1 MLDFFIISG
10 DNIKMTSEK
19 IEPGLLVKQE
29 LFTNLGKDE
38 IDFIISNSGIFDLP
52 KKAPLFNTGEKASRF
67 FILIEGEIRVFQHS
81 SEGNE
86 EDMARFTS
94 GDAIGDFD
102 FARGA
107 EYDACAEAA
116 VDSRLLVFPDNGI
129 TMDSLTQ
136 KEPQIICSIL
146 LNAIIMMTAR
156 IKSANKLVL
165 ENLSWVQD
173 LHRRAYEDAG
183 TGLWKQ
189 TLIADEITA
198 SLKDPAALI
207 MLKPDR
213 FKILVDSRGHAAGD
227 EAMIKIA
234 LILKNMTRSIGH
246 GWPLRFKSN
255 EVGLIFNNCGDEQ
268 AKEIAIAL
276 SNEIKEM
283 EPVPAENG
291 HDEFNFTATISWCN
305 WPVDDNDWN
314 SLFQGNY
321 SNLLDTWKA
330 CGNIIVHYSKPGY
343 YHGK

>member
-1 MLDFFIISG
+1 MISV
-10 DNIKMTSEK
+10 K
-19 IEPGLLVKQE
+19 IEPELLRKQE
-29 LFTNLGKDE
+29 LFTNLGKEE
-38 IDFIISNSGIFDLP
+38 IDFVISNSGMLNLTQ
-52 KKAPLFNTGEKASRF
+52 KTPLFNTGEKASQF
-67 FILIEGEIRVFQHS
+67 FILIEGEIRVFQYN

-94 GDAIGDFD
+94 GDVIGDFD

-116 VDSRLLVFPDNGI
+116 VDSRLVVFPDKGI
-129 TMDSLTQ
+129 TMDSLSQ
-136 KEPQIICSIL
+136 KKPHIVCSIL

-156 IKSANKLVL
+156 IKSTNKLVL

-189 TLIADEITA
+189 TLIADEIIA

-213 FKILVDSRGHAAGD
+213 FKILVDSRGHAVGD

-255 EVGLIFNNCGDEQ
+255 EVGLILNNCGAEQ
-268 AKEIAIAL
+268 ANEIAIAL
-276 SNEIKEM
+276 SNEIKGM

-291 HDEFNFTATISWCN
+291 LDKFNFTATISWCN

-321 SNLLDTWKA
+321 ANLLETWKA
-330 CGNIIVHYSKPGY
+330 FGNVIVHYSKPGY
-343 YHGK
+343 HHES

>member
-1 MLDFFIISG
+1 MDCV
-10 DNIKMTSEK
+10 NIGPE
-19 IEPGLLVKQE
+19 LLTKQE
-29 LFTNLGKDE
+29 IFANLGKDE
-38 IDFIISNSGIFDLP
+38 IDFITSNSGILNIP
-52 KKAPLFNTGEKASRF
+52 QKTPLFATGEKASRF
-67 FILIEGEIRVFQHS
+67 FILIEGEIRVFQYN

-86 EDMARFTS
+86 EDMARFTA

-107 EYDACAEAA
+107 KYDAHAEAA
-116 VDSRLLVFPDNGI
+116 VDSRLAVFPDKNL
-129 TMDSLTQ
+129 TMDLLSR
-136 KEPQIICSIL
+136 KNPHIVCSIL

-156 IKSANKLVL
+156 IKSTNKLVL

-189 TLIADEITA
+189 TLIADEIIA

-213 FKILVDSRGHAAGD
+213 FKILVDSRGHATGD

-255 EVGLIFNNCGDEQ
+255 EVGLIFNNCGADQ

-276 SNEIKEM
+276 SNEIKNM
-283 EPVPAENG
+283 EPVPALDG
-291 HDEFNFTATISWCN
+291 HDRFDFSSTISWCN
-305 WPVDDNDWN
+305 WPSDDNNWN

-321 SNLLDTWKA
+321 ANLLDTWKA